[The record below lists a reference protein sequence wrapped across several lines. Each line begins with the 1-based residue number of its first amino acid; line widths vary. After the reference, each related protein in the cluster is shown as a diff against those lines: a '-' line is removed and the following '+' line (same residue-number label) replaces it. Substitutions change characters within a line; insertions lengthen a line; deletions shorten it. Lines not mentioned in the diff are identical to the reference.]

1 MTLGDGRDTVS
12 SAAAGAPAHPRQVLL
27 PGFAGTTL
35 PNWVEARLRDGLAG
49 VCLFGENVVSHD
61 QVRELTSR
69 IRGANPYA
77 VIAIDEEGGD
87 VTRLYYATGSP
98 YPGNAIL
105 GRIDDL
111 TATEAVGCAVGRDL
125 AGVGVNLDLAPD
137 ADVNSN
143 PLNPVIGV
151 RSFGA
156 DAASV
161 ARHTAAWVRG
171 LQSTGVAACAKHFPG
186 HGDTQQDSH
195 LALPVVDR
203 GAADLRER
211 ELAPFQAAIRAGT
224 RAIMTSHI
232 MLPQLDPDR
241 PATFS
246 RAILSDLL
254 RDELGFEGT
263 VVTDALD
270 MAGASG
276 ETGIPEAA
284 VRALIAGSDLLC
296 IGTRNTA
303 AQLDGIEAAIARA
316 VEDGRLTQERLDEAS
331 ARSRALGAAPT
342 TGAPGPGRVPDL
354 ERTAGSFDVVVEPAP
369 SDRMWPVRVEADVNV
384 AVGAVP
390 WGPFLPD
397 GAASWTAEQVLGPD
411 DVLQRPP
418 EGAQLWIVGRDNHRH
433 AWVRRLI
440 DDARARF
447 PGCVVVDMGWPADDR
462 AYADIATFGASR
474 HAGEALAAL
483 RRAWARSAR

>member
-1 MTLGDGRDTVS
+1 MTG
-12 SAAAGAPAHPRQVLL
+12 PHAHPRQVLL

-35 PNWVEARLRDGLAG
+35 PDWVEARLRDGLAG
-49 VCLFGENVVSHD
+49 VCLFGENVESRD
-61 QVRELTSR
+61 QVRELTAR
-69 IRGANPYA
+69 IRAANPRA

-111 TATEAVGCAVGRDL
+111 AVTEAVGSAVGADL
-125 AGVGVNLDLAPD
+125 ADVGVTLDLAPD

-156 DAASV
+156 VAETV

-171 LQSTGVAACAKHFPG
+171 LQSAGIAACAKHFPG

-203 GAADLRER
+203 GAADLRAR
-211 ELAPFQAAIRAGT
+211 ELAPFAAAIAAGT
-224 RAIMTSHI
+224 RAIMTSHV
-232 MLPQLDPDR
+232 MLPQLDPTR

-246 RAILSDLL
+246 RVVLSHLL
-254 RDELGFEGT
+254 RVELGFEGA

-276 ETGIPEAA
+276 ETGIPEAS
-284 VRALIAGSDLLC
+284 VRALGAGSDLLC

-303 AQLDGIEAAIARA
+303 AQVDAMEAAIDEA
-316 VEDGRLTQERLDEAS
+316 VEQGRLSRERLDDAA
-331 ARSRALGAAPT
+331 ARSLTLGVAVPAGT
-342 TGAPGPGRVPDL
+342 SASGGDVPDL
-354 ERTAGSFDVVVEPAP
+354 ARMADAFDVVIEPEP
-369 SDRMWPVRVEADVNV
+369 SARIWPVRLDADVNV
-384 AVGAVP
+384 AVGEVP
-390 WGPFLPD
+390 WGPFVPGSPWPAKQIVRPGDALV
-397 GAASWTAEQVLGPD
+397 T
-411 DVLQRPP
+411 PP
-418 EGAQLWIVGRDNHRH
+418 EGAELWLIGRDNHRH
-433 AWVRRLI
+433 SWVRELV
-440 DDARARF
+440 DDARTRF
-447 PGCVVVDMGWPADDR
+447 PGCVVVDMGWPSDDR
-462 AYADIATFGASR
+462 SYADIATFGASR
-474 HAGEALAAL
+474 RVGDALVAL
-483 RRAWARSAR
+483 QRTWARSAG